1 VKDFAKKHP
10 VNKSKQNKS
19 KATLRARRELNQPLK
34 LKHFFIVAGMAA
46 IKLKHFFIVAGMA
59 AILLI
64 SSKFLLQTD
73 VKNLRGHVTNPTV
86 EFFYPIDL
94 EQDTVLIELEGIV
107 TAENCEYLLQI
118 ETYGKRIY
126 AQEQL
131 GIMLTLDIQAY
142 VERTFSASMPGKTL
156 FRVMSGPYKTKSEVN
171 NAREVM
177 VKNNRQPLLIKK
189 CIKA

>member
-1 VKDFAKKHP
+1 MKDFAKKHP

-19 KATLRARRELNQPLK
+19 TATLRARRELNQPL
-34 LKHFFIVAGMAA
+34 
-46 IKLKHFFIVAGMA
+46 KLKHFFIVAGMA

-142 VERTFSASMPGKTL
+142 VERTFSSSMPGKTL

>member
-1 VKDFAKKHP
+1 MKDFAKKHP

-19 KATLRARRELNQPLK
+19 KATLRARRELNQPL
-34 LKHFFIVAGMAA
+34 
-46 IKLKHFFIVAGMA
+46 KLKHFFIVAGMA

>member
-1 VKDFAKKHP
+1 MKDFAKKHP
-10 VNKSKQNKS
+10 VNKSKHKKS
-19 KATLRARRELNQPLK
+19 TATLRARRELNQPLK
-34 LKHFFIVAGMAA
+34 I
-46 IKLKHFFIVAGMA
+46 KHFFIVAGMA

-73 VKNLRGHVTNPTV
+73 VKNLRGNVTNPTV
-86 EFFYPIDL
+86 EFFYPTDL
-94 EQDTVLIELEGIV
+94 EGDTVLIDKLKGIV
-107 TAENCEYLLQI
+107 TEENCEYFLQI

-131 GIMLTLDIQAY
+131 GFMLNLEIQAY
-142 VERTFSASMPGKTL
+142 VERTFSSSMPGKTL

-189 CIKA
+189 CIKV

>member
-1 VKDFAKKHP
+1 MKDFAKKHP
-10 VNKSKQNKS
+10 ANKSKSNKGT
-19 KATLRARRELNQPLK
+19 ATLRARRELNQPLK
-34 LKHFFIVAGMAA
+34 I
-46 IKLKHFFIVAGMA
+46 KHFFIVAGMA
-59 AILLI
+59 AILFI
-64 SSKFLLQTD
+64 SSQFLLQTD

-86 EFFYPIDL
+86 EFFYPTDL
-94 EQDTVLIELEGIV
+94 EKDTVLIELEGIV

-131 GIMLTLDIQAY
+131 GIMLALDIQAY
-142 VERTFSASMPGKTL
+142 VERTFSSSMPVKTL
-156 FRVMSGPYKTKSEVN
+156 FRVMSGPYQTKSEVN

>member
-1 VKDFAKKHP
+1 
-10 VNKSKQNKS
+10 
-19 KATLRARRELNQPLK
+19 
-34 LKHFFIVAGMAA
+34 
-46 IKLKHFFIVAGMA
+46 
-59 AILLI
+59 
-64 SSKFLLQTD
+64 
-73 VKNLRGHVTNPTV
+73 VTNPTV
-86 EFFYPIDL
+86 ELFYPTDL
-94 EQDTVLIELEGIV
+94 EKDTVLIELEGIV
-107 TAENCEYLLQI
+107 TAENSEYLFQN

-131 GIMLTLDIQAY
+131 GLMLTLDIQAY

-156 FRVMSGPYKTKSEVN
+156 FKVMSGPYKTKSEVN

>member
-1 VKDFAKKHP
+1 
-10 VNKSKQNKS
+10 
-19 KATLRARRELNQPLK
+19 
-34 LKHFFIVAGMAA
+34 M
-46 IKLKHFFIVAGMA
+46 
-59 AILLI
+59 
-64 SSKFLLQTD
+64 
-73 VKNLRGHVTNPTV
+73 TNPTV
-86 EFFYPIDL
+86 EFFYPTDL
-94 EQDTVLIELEGIV
+94 EKDTVLIELEGIV

-131 GIMLTLDIQAY
+131 GLMLTLDIQAY
-142 VERTFSASMPGKTL
+142 VERTFSSSMPGKTL
-156 FRVMSGPYKTKSEVN
+156 FKVMSGPYKTKSEVN

>member
-1 VKDFAKKHP
+1 MKDFAKKHP
-10 VNKSKQNKS
+10 VNKSKSNKGT
-19 KATLRARRELNQPLK
+19 ATLRARRELNQPLK
-34 LKHFFIVAGMAA
+34 I
-46 IKLKHFFIVAGMA
+46 KHFFIVAGMA
-59 AILLI
+59 AILFA
-64 SSKFLLQTD
+64 SSQFLLQTD

-86 EFFYPIDL
+86 EFFYPTDL
-94 EQDTVLIELEGIV
+94 EKDGIV

-131 GIMLTLDIQAY
+131 GLMLALDIQAY
-142 VERTFSASMPGKTL
+142 VERTFSSSMPGKTL

>member
-1 VKDFAKKHP
+1 MKDFAKKHP
-10 VNKSKQNKS
+10 VKKSN
-19 KATLRARRELNQPLK
+19 
-34 LKHFFIVAGMAA
+34 
-46 IKLKHFFIVAGMA
+46 
-59 AILLI
+59 
-64 SSKFLLQTD
+64 
-73 VKNLRGHVTNPTV
+73 VKNLRGHVTNPTI
-86 EFFYPIDL
+86 EFFYPTDL

-131 GIMLTLDIQAY
+131 GSMLKLGVQAY
-142 VERTFSASMPGKTL
+142 VERAFSSSMPGKTL

-177 VKNNRQPLLIKK
+177 VKNNRQPLIIKK

>member
-1 VKDFAKKHP
+1 MKDFAKKIP
-10 VNKSKQNKS
+10 SNKSKRKTA
-19 KATLRARRELNQPLK
+19 ATLRAKRELNQPLK
-34 LKHFFIVAGMAA
+34 LKHFFIVT
-46 IKLKHFFIVAGMA
+46 GMA

-64 SSKFLLQTD
+64 SSRFLLQTD
-73 VKNLRGHVTNPTV
+73 VKNLRGHVANPTV
-86 EFFYPIDL
+86 EFLYPTDL
-94 EQDTVLIELEGIV
+94 EKDTILIELDGIV
-107 TAENCEYLLQI
+107 TQENCEYLLQI

-131 GIMLTLDIQAY
+131 GIMLNLDIQAY
-142 VERTFSASMPGKTL
+142 VERTFSASMPGRTL

-189 CIKA
+189 CLKT